1 VLNSLDE
8 IQICTHYE
16 IGGKK
21 TDIFP
26 TTMEAAHKAVPF
38 YETMPGWKT
47 DLSRCKKLS
56 DLPPNA
62 QKYVKRLQEL
72 CYGLPLL
79 LVSIGPDRS
88 QTIEVEPL

>member
-1 VLNSLDE
+1 
-8 IQICTHYE
+8 
-16 IGGKK
+16 
-21 TDIFP
+21 
-26 TTMEAAHKAVPF
+26 MEAAQKAVPC
-38 YETMPGWKT
+38 YETLPGWKA

-56 DLPPNA
+56 DLPEKA
-62 QKYVKRLQEL
+62 LKYVKRLQEL